1 MPLLKIEASAI
12 VPAPAATVYGLIA
25 DYRVG
30 HPSILPPQYFRD
42 LVVEEGGTGAGTLIR
57 YTMLSFGTKT
67 VARARV
73 TEPEPGRVLMET
85 DQKTGTETRFIVEPL
100 AVASTRVTFE
110 TRYPARGFRGLIEA
124 FLVPRYLTKVYV
136 AELALLA
143 QRAEAAYR
151 SGMIGD

>member
-1 MPLLKIEASAI
+1 MPLLRIEASTT

-42 LVVEEGGTGAGTLIR
+42 LVVEEGGIGAGTRIR

-85 DQKTGTETRFIVEPL
+85 DERTGAETRFIVEPL
-100 AVASTRVTFE
+100 ADASTRVTFE
-110 TRYPARGFRGLIEA
+110 TRYLARGFRGWIESLLI
-124 FLVPRYLTKVYV
+124 PRYLTRVYA

-143 QRAEAAYR
+143 QRAVEAYR
-151 SGMIGD
+151 GDRS